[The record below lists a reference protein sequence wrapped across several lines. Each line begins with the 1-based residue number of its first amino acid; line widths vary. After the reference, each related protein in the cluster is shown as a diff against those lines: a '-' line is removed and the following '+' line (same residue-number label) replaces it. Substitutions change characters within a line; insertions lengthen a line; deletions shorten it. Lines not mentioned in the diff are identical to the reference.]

1 MDTPAWYFDELAHA
15 GPEHRDPADVAG
27 YDRKAA
33 TDPAEDVALMR
44 GLGLGVASVVVDL
57 GAGTGT
63 FALAAAPHRDH
74 MPAVDVSSAML
85 AALRA
90 KVERPGLRNVTCER
104 AGFLSY
110 EQRGAPADLVYSH
123 HARRHLPDFW
133 KALAH

>member
-44 GLGLGVASVVVDL
+44 GLGLGDASVVVDL

-63 FALAAAPHRDH
+63 FA
-74 MPAVDVSSAML
+74 L

-110 EQRGAPADLVYSH
+110 EQHGAPADLVYSH